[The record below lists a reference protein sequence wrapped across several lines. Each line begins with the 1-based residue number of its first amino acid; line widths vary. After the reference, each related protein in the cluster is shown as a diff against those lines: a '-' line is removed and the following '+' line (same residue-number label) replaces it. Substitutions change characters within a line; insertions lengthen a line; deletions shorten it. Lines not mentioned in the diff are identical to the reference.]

1 MADCAGETIVFD
13 IGFGEILMIGLVALL
28 VLGPERLPKA
38 ARLAG
43 MWMRKARSQWNSVKA
58 ELENEI
64 ADEELR
70 RTLRESHAQLRDGL
84 GEMQALVDP
93 SRVPPAGSLPQQ
105 PANGESAQASNPG
118 DAPDPLRDMME
129 MPARLAHMP
138 DAELRDVESSAATRG
153 SANTPALESREPG
166 KAFDD

>member
-1 MADCAGETIVFD
+1 MFD
-13 IGFGEILMIGLVALL
+13 IGFSEIFMIGLVALL

-43 MWMRKARSQWNSVKA
+43 MWVRKARSQWNSVKA

-93 SRVPPAGSLPQQ
+93 SRLPPAGSLP
-105 PANGESAQASNPG
+105 PPENGEAAQASNPG

-129 MPARLAHMP
+129 MPTRLARTT
-138 DAELRDVESSAATRG
+138 DAELRDGESSGATHG
-153 SANTPALESREPG
+153 SANTRALQWREPG